1 MGRRLRLP
9 SGTRRNENPHV
20 AHANDLADALIA
32 EGNNAE
38 SSGKLGE
45 ACERYRNA
53 VAAAPGYAKAH
64 LNLGIGLEALGDV
77 DAAIRSYEAALA
89 IDRGDA
95 YANYNLGKVLYGG
108 GGLERA
114 ESLLRAALDRKPDFP
129 EAQVVL
135 SNVHD
140 SNGNLD
146 AALAGLERALEQ
158 RPDWAGAL
166 FNYAGVLKKLD
177 RLSEAETALRRAI
190 AIDPGLVPAYG
201 LLGLVLRALARVPE
215 AVEVLA
221 AARKLD
227 PERFDI
233 ESTLLFMLTCLDEV
247 SSDALFASHKD
258 FGARLESAVARRFA
272 PFGNSR
278 DPERRLRVGYVSG
291 DFYSHP
297 VSLFAIPLF
306 ERHDRSACEVFCYS
320 TSAKA
325 DDVTEQV
332 RARADLW
339 RDVASMSDTSLA
351 ETINRDG
358 IDILVDLSGHSGTF
372 RLVVFAQQPAP
383 VQVTWLGYLN
393 TTGLTRIQYR
403 LCDRHTDPPGETDRL
418 HTETLV
424 RLPRSQWCY
433 RQMVSIDCAEA
444 PPSARNG
451 FVTFGSFNNAL
462 KLSQSTRRLWAE
474 ILTRLPES
482 RFVFAG
488 IPQGPV
494 RDGLIRDFERAGIA
508 ADRLAIFPRM
518 ALPEYHR
525 LFNTV
530 DLALDAIPY
539 SGGTTTCD
547 TLWMGV
553 PVVTLPGT
561 RSVSRSAASIL
572 ATLGL
577 GDWIAASPEDYVRLA
592 VKHAGDRA
600 LIAELRRTLRERMRR
615 SPLMDELQFARDV
628 EDAYRRMWRT
638 WCGSEAK

>member
-1 MGRRLRLP
+1 MDR
-9 SGTRRNENPHV
+9 
-20 AHANDLADALIA
+20 ANIIADALIA
-32 EGNNAE
+32 EGNKAE
-38 SSGKLGE
+38 NSGKLRE
-45 ACERYRNA
+45 ACEQYRRA
-53 VAAAPGYAKAH
+53 VVAAPGYARAH
-64 LNLGIGLEALGDV
+64 LNLGIGLEAAGDV

-89 IDRGDA
+89 IDPRDP
-95 YANYNLGKVLYGG
+95 YANYNLGKVLCQRRELG
-108 GGLERA
+108 RA
-114 ESLLRAALDRKPDFP
+114 EPLIRTALDCKPEFP

-135 SNVHD
+135 SNLYESRGD
-140 SNGNLD
+140 L
-146 AALAGLERALEQ
+146 AAAESALESALKQ
-158 RPDWAGAL
+158 RPDWAGVL
-166 FNYAGVLKKLD
+166 FNYAGVLWKLD

-201 LLGLVLRALARVPE
+201 LLGLVLRGLARIPE
-215 AVEVLA
+215 AVEVLG

-233 ESTLLFMLTCLDEV
+233 ESTLLFMLTCWDEI

-258 FGARLESAVARRFA
+258 FGARLESVVARRFE

-306 ERHDRSACEVFCYS
+306 ERHDRSTCEVFCYS
-320 TSAKA
+320 TGAKA
-325 DDVTEQV
+325 DEVTEKV
-332 RARADLW
+332 RARADVW
-339 RDVASMSDTSLA
+339 RDVASMSDTGLA

-372 RLVVFAQQPAP
+372 RIVVFAQQPAP

-403 LCDRHTDPPGETDRL
+403 LCDRHTDPPGVTDRF

-444 PPSARNG
+444 PPFARNG
-451 FVTFGSFNNAL
+451 FITFGSFNNAL

-474 ILTRLPES
+474 ILTRLPDS
-482 RFVFAG
+482 RLVFAG
-488 IPQGPV
+488 IPKGPV
-494 RDGLIRDFERAGIA
+494 RDGLIRAFERAGIA
-508 ADRLAIFPRM
+508 ADRLAIFPRL

-530 DLALDAIPY
+530 DLALDATPY

-553 PVVTLPGT
+553 PVITLRGT

-572 ATLGL
+572 ATVGL
-577 GDWIAASPEDYVRLA
+577 SDWIAESPEDYVRLA
-592 VKHAGDRA
+592 VKYAGDRA
-600 LIAELRRTLRERMRR
+600 VITELRQTLRERMRA

-628 EDAYRRMWRT
+628 EDAYRRMWRA
-638 WCGSEAK
+638 WCGSEAR

>member
-1 MGRRLRLP
+1 
-9 SGTRRNENPHV
+9 V
-20 AHANDLADALIA
+20 AQANDFADALIA
-32 EGNNAE
+32 EGNRAE
-38 SSGKLGE
+38 SSGNPGE
-45 ACERYRNA
+45 ACEQYRKA

-64 LNLGIGLEALGDV
+64 LNLGIGLEAAGDI
-77 DAAIRSYEAALA
+77 DAAIGSYEAALA

-95 YANYNLGKVLYGG
+95 YANYNLGKLLYARGD
-108 GGLERA
+108 LPRA
-114 ESLLRAALDRKPDFP
+114 ETLLRAALDRKPEFP
-129 EAQVVL
+129 EALVVL

-140 SNGNLD
+140 SKGNLD
-146 AALAGLERALEQ
+146 AALAGLELALEQ

-166 FNYAGVLKKLD
+166 FNYAGALKKLD

-201 LLGLVLRALARVPE
+201 LLGLVLRGLARIPE
-215 AVEVLA
+215 AVEVLDA
-221 AARKLD
+221 AQKLD

-233 ESTLLFMLTCLDEV
+233 ESTALFLLTCLDEV
-247 SSDALFASHKD
+247 SSDALFTRHKD
-258 FGARLESAVARRFA
+258 FGTRLERAVARRFE

-297 VSLFAIPLF
+297 VSLFAIPMF

-320 TSAKA
+320 TGAKA
-325 DDVTEQV
+325 DEVTRQV
-332 RARADLW
+332 RACADVW

-358 IDILVDLSGHSGTF
+358 IDVLVDLSGHSGTF
-372 RLVVFAQQPAP
+372 RVVVFAQQPAP

-403 LCDRHTDPPGETDRL
+403 LCDRHTDPPGVTDRF

-424 RLPRSQWCY
+424 RLPHSQWCY
-433 RQMVSIDCAEA
+433 RQFVSIDCAEA
-444 PPSARNG
+444 PPFTRNG
-451 FVTFGSFNNAL
+451 FITFGSFNNAL
-462 KLSQSTRRLWAE
+462 KLTPSTRCLWAE
-474 ILTRLPES
+474 ILTRLPDS
-482 RFVFAG
+482 RLVFAG

-508 ADRLAIFPRM
+508 VDRLAILPRV
-518 ALPEYHR
+518 ALPEYYR

-530 DLALDAIPY
+530 DLALDTTPY

-553 PVVTLPGT
+553 PVVTVPGT

-572 ATLGL
+572 ATVGL
-577 GDWIAASPEDYVRLA
+577 SDWIAASPEDYVRLA

-600 LIAELRRTLRERMRR
+600 VIAELRQTLRERMRR
-615 SPLMDELQFARDV
+615 SPLMDELQFTRDV

-638 WCGSEAK
+638 WCGSETK

>member
-1 MGRRLRLP
+1 VARA
-9 SGTRRNENPHV
+9 NEI
-20 AHANDLADALIA
+20 ADALIA
-32 EGNNAE
+32 EGNKAE
-38 SSGKLGE
+38 NSGKLRE
-45 ACERYRNA
+45 ACEQYRKA
-53 VAAAPGYAKAH
+53 VAAAPDYAKAH
-64 LNLGIGLEALGDV
+64 LNLGIGLEAAGDI

-89 IDRGDA
+89 IDPGDA
-95 YANYNLGKVLYGG
+95 YANYNLGKVLCKRGD
-108 GGLERA
+108 LQRA
-114 ESLLRAALDRKPDFP
+114 EPLIRAALDRKPEFP

-135 SNVHD
+135 SNLYESRGD
-140 SNGNLD
+140 LG
-146 AALAGLERALEQ
+146 AAVSALESALKR
-158 RPDWAGAL
+158 RPDWAGVL
-166 FNYAGVLKKLD
+166 FNYAGVLWKLD

-201 LLGLVLRALARVPE
+201 LLGLVLRGLARIPE
-215 AVEVLA
+215 AVEVLG

-233 ESTLLFMLTCLDEV
+233 ESTLLFMLTCWDEI

-258 FGARLESAVARRFA
+258 FGARLESAVARRFD

-320 TSAKA
+320 TGAKT
-325 DDVTEQV
+325 DEVTEKV
-332 RARADLW
+332 RARADVW
-339 RDVASMSDTSLA
+339 RDVASMSDTGLA

-372 RLVVFAQQPAP
+372 RIVVFAQQPAP

-403 LCDRHTDPPGETDRL
+403 LCDRHTDPPGVTDRF

-444 PPSARNG
+444 PPFARNG
-451 FVTFGSFNNAL
+451 FITFGSFNNAL

-474 ILTRLPES
+474 ILTRLPDS
-482 RFVFAG
+482 RLVFAG
-488 IPQGPV
+488 IPKGPV
-494 RDGLIRDFERAGIA
+494 RDGLIRAFERAGIA
-508 ADRLAIFPRM
+508 ADRLAIFQRL

-530 DLALDAIPY
+530 DLALDATPY

-553 PVVTLPGT
+553 PVITLPGT

-572 ATLGL
+572 ATVGL
-577 GDWIAASPEDYVRLA
+577 SDWIAASPEDYVRLA
-592 VKHAGDRA
+592 VKYAGDRA
-600 LIAELRRTLRERMRR
+600 VITELRQTLRERMRA

-628 EDAYRRMWRT
+628 EDAYRRMWRA